1 MVDDRAGMKAVTFF
15 MTKISSRLARGRFQ
29 TVRLKIDAWHKRF
42 STQRCNRNYPRS
54 VITHGVDTLTTTWM
68 ILMQA
73 LWLRLR
79 FNTMTKRLANWF
91 AVFIRLS
98 QKWCAR
104 IDHAALLKRIFAK

>member
-1 MVDDRAGMKAVTFF
+1 
-15 MTKISSRLARGRFQ
+15 
-29 TVRLKIDAWHKRF
+29 
-42 STQRCNRNYPRS
+42 
-54 VITHGVDTLTTTWM
+54 M

-73 LWLRLR
+73 LWLQLR
-79 FNTMTKRLANWF
+79 FGTMMKRLANWF